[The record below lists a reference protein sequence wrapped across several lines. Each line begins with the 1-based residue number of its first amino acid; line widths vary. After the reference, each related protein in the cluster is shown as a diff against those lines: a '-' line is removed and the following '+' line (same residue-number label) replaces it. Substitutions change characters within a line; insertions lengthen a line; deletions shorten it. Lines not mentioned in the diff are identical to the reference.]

1 MVAHKTA
8 VYKNAVCI
16 YLCSKYDI
24 ALLKV
29 FIHVQAIYTT
39 EAVTEQGVV
48 RLCIYA

>member
-1 MVAHKTA
+1 MVAHKKA
-8 VYKNAVCI
+8 RYKNAVCV
-16 YLCSKYDI
+16 YLYSNYDI

-48 RLCIYA
+48 RL